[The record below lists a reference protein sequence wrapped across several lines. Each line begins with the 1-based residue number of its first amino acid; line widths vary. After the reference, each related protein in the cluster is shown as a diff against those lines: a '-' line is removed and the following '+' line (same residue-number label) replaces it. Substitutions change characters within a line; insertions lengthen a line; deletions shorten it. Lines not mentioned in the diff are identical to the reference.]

1 VRTLVWRRI
10 DEPGMEIARIED
22 LDHAEGTQIGLA
34 YELRWRL
41 DGRRLELEIVGA
53 ERRNVEL
60 GDADFFD
67 VFASA
72 FFNTLP
78 VVHDGLLAG
87 GEPRDYTMAF
97 VEVPTLNVRRS
108 AQRYTPKGEH
118 VVGYASGDFAADI
131 EFDAD
136 GFVLRYDGFLERV
149 T

>member
-1 VRTLVWRRI
+1 VKTLVWRRI
-10 DEPGMEIARIED
+10 DEPGLEIARIED
-22 LDHAEGTQIGLA
+22 LEHAEGTQIGLT

-41 DGRRLELEIVGA
+41 DGSRLELEIVGG
-53 ERRNVEL
+53 ERRSVEL

-78 VVHDGLLAG
+78 VMRDRLLAG
-87 GEPRDYTMAF
+87 GEPRDYTMTF
-97 VEVPTLNVRRS
+97 VEVPTLNVRAS
-108 AQRYTPKGEH
+108 VQRYTPRGDR

-136 GFVLRYDGFLERV
+136 GYVLRYDGFLERV